1 MDTIGGHAASPPMG
15 IDRPLERKMAQYLDL
30 DASERALL
38 EGLSGSEL
46 RFARAAAIA
55 SDGAEQN
62 HVYVIKSG
70 WCSCARHLSD
80 GRRQITRF
88 AVPGD
93 FLCFDSIVTAVSVQ
107 DVVAIT
113 DVTLLQLKVERLG
126 EMAANRPRLAVAMLW
141 MAAQDDSAL
150 AERVTSLGRRFALE
164 RLAHLFVET
173 YVRLDALGLSDGRR
187 MHFPVT
193 KEQLADAM
201 GLTTIHIYRTLRRL
215 TESGLIR
222 LDGPWLE
229 ILDFDGLKEQGK
241 FDPLYIE
248 PSKIP
253 AATNRALRG
262 ASPAAE

>member
-1 MDTIGGHAASPPMG
+1 MDTLGGQPASPPTG
-15 IDRPLERKMAQYLDL
+15 LDRPLEGKLSQYL
-30 DASERALL
+30 ALTGAEKAAL
-38 EGLSGSEL
+38 QSVSGSEV
-46 RFARAAAIA
+46 RYARAAAIA
-55 SDGAEQN
+55 ADGAEQT

-88 AVPGD
+88 AIPGD
-93 FLCFDSIVTAVSVQ
+93 FLCFDSIVTTVSVQ
-107 DVVAIT
+107 DIVAIT
-113 DVTLLQLKVERLG
+113 DVTLLQLRVEKLS
-126 EMAANRPRLAVAMLW
+126 EIAAAQPRLAVAMLW

-173 YVRLDALGLSDGRR
+173 YVRLDSLGLAEGRR
-187 MHFPVT
+187 LYFPIT

-215 TESGLIR
+215 TEAGLIR

-229 ILDFDGLKEQGK
+229 ILDLDALKEQGK

-248 PSKIP
+248 PSSLP
-253 AATNRALRG
+253 PATNRALGG